1 MRKKIGVFFDHGRK
15 TFRTNISKDYKANRA
30 ATDPN
35 LKVQFPLAQE
45 ATKVLGCPMIM
56 QEGYEADDL
65 IASYA
70 RHAQQLGCRVTIV
83 SSDKDMCQ
91 LINDDVNIFDP
102 IAKKE
107 IGIEEVVH
115 KFGVHPSMMPQMQ
128 ALMGDKADNS
138 KWDEMK

>member
-1 MRKKIGVFFDHGRK
+1 
-15 TFRTNISKDYKANRA
+15 
-30 ATDPN
+30 
-35 LKVQFPLAQE
+35 
-45 ATKVLGCPMIM
+45 MIM